1 MTSFV
6 YGFKVFLFS
15 SCWSGLQMAKAWLNR
30 QVLLGVA
37 ITIFF
42 LNEIIGIISIILILR
57 DCLLGFM
64 IKYDS

>member
-6 YGFKVFLFS
+6 YGFKVFLFFRY
-15 SCWSGLQMAKAWLNR
+15 WSGLQMAKAWLNR